1 MASSSAKVV
10 YIKTANDEIL
20 TLKINLV
27 GAKPKIWRRVK
38 VPGVFTLGDLHYVI
52 QIAMGWEN
60 YHLHVFRVGDRSF
73 AIPMEEDP
81 DFRDQDADSVTLSD
95 LHLAKEGAR
104 FSYEYDFGD
113 GWEHEI
119 IVERVTRRNRARSY
133 PYCEKRRCALAHL
146 KIAVASTDINGYC
159 ES

>member
-81 DFRDQDADSVTLSD
+81 DFWDQDADSVTLSD